1 MSKSIPTI
9 SKYMSTTPLAVEPS
23 TTLFLAMK
31 QMQDKN
37 IRHLPVIAGEMLV
50 GIVTLS
56 DLRLVSGMSGVK
68 AEQVKIEDIMHREPF
83 VCAPDSPLD
92 ETVDTMVAHKWG
104 SAVVMQNKKVVGI
117 FTSIDAMRALVELSR
132 TRLGK

>member
-9 SKYMSTTPLAVEPS
+9 SKYMSTNPLVVEPS
-23 TTLFLAMK
+23 TTLAFALKRMK
-31 QMQDKN
+31 END
-37 IRHLPVIAGEMLV
+37 IRHLPVVQGEMLV

-56 DLRLVSGMSGVK
+56 DLRIVSGIAEVK
-68 AEQVKIEDIMHREPF
+68 AEQVKIEDVMQREPF
-83 VCAPDSPLD
+83 VCSPDSPLD
-92 ETVDTMVAHKWG
+92 ETVDNMVAHKWG

>member
-9 SKYMSTTPLAVEPS
+9 SKYMSTTPIVVEPS
-23 TTLFLAMK
+23 TTLSIASK
-31 QMQDKN
+31 QMTENN
-37 IRHLPVIAGEMLV
+37 IRHLPVVAGEMLV

-56 DLRLVSGMSGVK
+56 DLRLISGISGVK
-68 AEQVKIEDIMHREPF
+68 AEQVKIEDVMHREPF
-83 VCAPDSPLD
+83 VCSPDSALD
-92 ETVDTMVAHKWG
+92 ATVDTMVAHKWG